1 MKSHRQQGA
10 VLLLIL
16 LVLTL
21 GSAYLFLGMNSG
33 HQQLLLQERTSRTLA
48 HAHDLLLGFAATYA
62 DAGSSGRGPGFLP
75 CPDMDADGWSDP
87 PCNTVSGRVSIG
99 RLPWRN
105 LAEEPLTDGWGELL
119 WYAVSSNHREAPKVS
134 ALNSDTQDYPLFSI
148 DAGAPLAAAV
158 VLAPGPPL
166 PGQLRPG
173 NQASDYLEG
182 GNDDSLALPFKVFRN
197 LADTLVA
204 GNDQVVAL
212 ANDEVMKLAETRA
225 LKEARQLIGDYFAAC
240 GYFPY
245 AAVFD
250 PVATSQEAVWELG
263 EGLLPLDM
271 AAVADPD
278 GSGASTADWGEAC
291 IVSSAPTVTPWL
303 ATEEWQRL
311 IYYAAAE
318 PWLLGG
324 SGSCG
329 NCLVV
334 NGSGGVAGLVVT
346 AGVDLGTGRPSSN
359 PADYFEGEN
368 ATVGDGHY
376 EYRRRSSSFNDQVA
390 VVNAP

>member
-16 LVLTL
+16 FVLTL
-21 GSAYLFLGMNSG
+21 GSAYLFLGMNDGRS
-33 HQQLLLQERTSRTLA
+33 QLILQERTSRSLA
-48 HAHDLLLGFAATYA
+48 RAHDLLLGFAVTYA
-62 DAGSSGRGPGFLP
+62 DAGSSDRGPGFLP

-87 PCNTVSGRVSIG
+87 PCNTVSGQVSIG

-105 LAEEPLTDGWGELL
+105 LAEKPLIDGWGELL

-134 ALNSDTQDYPLFSI
+134 VLNSDTKEYPLFSI
-148 DAGAPLAAAV
+148 DGAAPLAAAV

-166 PGQLRPG
+166 PGQRRSG
-173 NQASDYLEG
+173 NRASDYLEG
-182 GNDDSLALPFKVFRN
+182 GNEQTLAMPFKVFNN

-204 GNDQVVAL
+204 GNDQLIAVAG
-212 ANDEVMKLAETRA
+212 DEVMKLAETRA
-225 LKEARQLIGDYFAAC
+225 LKEVRQLINDYFDAC

-250 PVATSQEAVWELG
+250 PTAASQEAAWGLS

-271 AAVADPD
+271 AAVSDPD
-278 GSGASTADWGEAC
+278 GSGASTADWGETC
-291 IVSSAPTVTPWL
+291 TISPTPTVTSWL
-303 ATEEWQRL
+303 TREQWQRL
-311 IYYAAAE
+311 TYYAAAE
-318 PWLLGG
+318 PWFLGG

-334 NGSGGVAGLVVT
+334 NGSGGVAALVVT
-346 AGVDLGTGRPSSN
+346 AGADLGAGRPSSD

-368 ATVGDGHY
+368 ATVGDSHY